1 MRKNI
6 CFLLCFFYFFS
17 IFANEHELKNVPIEY
32 IGTYIP
38 VEMEEYL
45 KEYMAYE
52 KALNKS
58 HKSNYDILILEENIC
73 YSDQR
78 FSDGYA
84 IDAENFEKWTFVT
97 KGKEKYII
105 DENNKSYRRLTDN
118 NDERYDAYTK
128 AVLSILFA
136 DAIHNKNIEINGNK
150 IKIYGN
156 EYKFELWPYYIA
168 DDEVLYLSGNILKI
182 DGLSANIYETEAV
195 GKWDIKR
202 TERIIQTIPLFFWN
216 DSNYPDLNLDKYKSS
231 RTDLRLLRNLVY
243 AKHGYKFKSEDLNK
257 IFSEFDWYKV
267 NPNFSEKNFST
278 EERQLIQRIQKYESE
293 MN

>member
-1 MRKNI
+1 
-6 CFLLCFFYFFS
+6 
-17 IFANEHELKNVPIEY
+17 
-32 IGTYIP
+32 
-38 VEMEEYL
+38 
-45 KEYMAYE
+45 MAYE

-267 NPNFSEKNFST
+267 NPNFSEKKFST

>member
-168 DDEVLYLSGNILKI
+168 DDEVLY
-182 DGLSANIYETEAV
+182 
-195 GKWDIKR
+195 
-202 TERIIQTIPLFFWN
+202 
-216 DSNYPDLNLDKYKSS
+216 
-231 RTDLRLLRNLVY
+231 
-243 AKHGYKFKSEDLNK
+243 NK
-257 IFSEFDWYKV
+257 
-267 NPNFSEKNFST
+267 P
-278 EERQLIQRIQKYESE
+278 
-293 MN
+293 